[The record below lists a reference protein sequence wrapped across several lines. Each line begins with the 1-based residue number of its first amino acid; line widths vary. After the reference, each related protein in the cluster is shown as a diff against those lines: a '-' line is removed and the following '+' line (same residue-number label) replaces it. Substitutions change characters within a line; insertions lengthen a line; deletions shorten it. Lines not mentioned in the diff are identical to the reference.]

1 MEKIIVIGGGG
12 HARLTIDIIETMGSY
27 EILGII
33 DKDSPKGTMIA
44 GYPVLGGD
52 DSLSSIIGQ
61 GIRFAAMGIGGFKD
75 NLLRKKVFLDVKAKG
90 IQFINPIHPK
100 TIISKKTTIGVGTT
114 IFAGVIIN
122 NDVHIG
128 DNCIIATGSSIDH
141 ETIIENHVLVSAGV
155 TVGAY
160 TKIKEGVLLALG
172 SKVVSGITIGEN
184 SLVAAGAVVVSD
196 IANNQKV
203 FGIPAKVKIGQAKAE

>member
-1 MEKIIVIGGGG
+1 MEKIIVIGGGA
-12 HARLTIDIIETMGSY
+12 HARLTIDIIETMGRY

-33 DKDSPKGTMIA
+33 DKESRQGALIA
-44 GYPVLGGD
+44 GYRVLGGD
-52 DSLSSIIGQ
+52 DSLASIIDQ

-75 NLLRKKVFLDVKAKG
+75 NLLRKKVFLEAKEKG
-90 IQFINPIHPK
+90 IRFINPVHPR
-100 TIISKKTTIGVGTT
+100 TIISRKTTIGEGTT

-122 NDVHIG
+122 NDVFIG

-155 TVGAY
+155 TIGGCV
-160 TKIKEGVLLALG
+160 KIKEGTLLALG
-172 SKVVSGITIGEN
+172 SKVVSGITIGKN

-203 FGIPAKVKIGQAKAE
+203 FGIPAKAKILF